1 MTHTRHA
8 YPAVI
13 YNGSNIT
20 EYVDKYLE
28 SFQYT
33 DPASGESD
41 SLSLTLGN
49 WDQIWLSGWF
59 PDKGAVISANVH
71 ARHWIRQGD
80 LLTLDCGLFTL
91 DDISFSGI
99 PDVLTMGA
107 VSAPADNAFKGT
119 ERTKTWEDVTVR
131 QIASD
136 IAGRYGLTLV
146 YDADTI
152 KIAKVEQSKEADSSF
167 LEKIC
172 KDYGISLKIY
182 RHKLV
187 LFDREKYKAKA
198 AVATI
203 DRGDMLNYTFN
214 TTLDGT
220 YTGGEFTFT
229 TDKGKEVKA
238 SIGSGPRILK
248 ANVSASTT
256 AEAKQKLISAVE
268 EANHSETTLS
278 FSTIG
283 NTSLVSGQCINITGL
298 GIADGKY
305 YIDKATH
312 SVGTAYTTA
321 FECSRVREVPL
332 GNFSTSDASSSSGS
346 SRKSKLDTLT
356 WATRTQA
363 EIANK

>member
-1 MTHTRHA
+1 MTQTRHA
-8 YPAVI
+8 YPSVI
-13 YNGSNIT
+13 YNGKNIS

-59 PDKGAVISANVH
+59 PDKGATVAANVQ
-71 ARHWIRQGD
+71 ASNWNKQGD
-80 LLTLDCGLFTL
+80 LLKLACGTFTL

-99 PDVLTMGA
+99 PDAINMGA

-119 ERTKTWEDVTVR
+119 ERTKTWEDVTVK

-136 IAGRYGLTLV
+136 IARRYGLTLV
-146 YDADTI
+146 YDADPI
-152 KIAKVEQSKEADSSF
+152 KIATVEQSGEADSAF

-172 KDYGISLKIY
+172 KDYGISLKVY
-182 RHKLV
+182 SHKLV
-187 LFDREKYKAKA
+187 LFDREKYKAKP

-203 DRGDMLNYTFN
+203 DKGEMLNYTFN
-214 TTLDGT
+214 TTLAGT
-220 YTGGEFTFT
+220 YTGGELTFT
-229 TDKGKEVKA
+229 TSKGQEIKA
-238 SIGSGPRILK
+238 TVGAGPRILK

-256 AEAKQKLISAVE
+256 AEAKLKLIAAVE
-268 EANHSETTLS
+268 EANHSETRLS

-283 NTSLVSGQCINITGL
+283 SPSLVAGQCINITGL

-312 SVGTAYTTA
+312 NVGAAYTTD
-321 FECSRVREVPL
+321 FECSRVRTTSL
-332 GNFSTSDASSSSGS
+332 GNFKTTDAGSGGGS
-346 SRKSKLDTLT
+346 GRKNKLDTLS

-363 EIANK
+363 ERTVK